1 MRFLVQLVVGAMLLA
16 LVPGVAR
23 GAEESDRI
31 EKKKKSLPRRA
42 ITLERKQKWVV
53 MTGAWADV
61 VDDRIRR
68 KLLSGLPTTIVARAY
83 VYRSESSKE
92 PVSLSIKTCRVVY
105 DLWDEIFRIELR
117 QGGRKR
123 TTAAVNVDGVL
134 RQCGQTKRMALVPL
148 TRLAPDASH
157 FVAMLVEVNPLS
169 EAMLEKIK
177 RWVARPQGAAVGP
190 GDSLFGSFVG
200 LFVTQVPAADRV
212 LMFRSPPFVPRAL
225 PAVPKKK
232 EKKKDDEEGPSRG

>member
-1 MRFLVQLVVGAMLLA
+1 MRLRLAMVALWWAVATLVASPVVA
-16 LVPGVAR
+16 
-23 GAEESDRI
+23 AEESERL
-31 EKKKKSLPRRA
+31 EKKKSLPRRA
-42 ITLERKQKWVV
+42 VKLERKQKWVV
-53 MTGAWADV
+53 MTAEWHDV
-61 VDDRIRR
+61 VDKKIRR
-68 KLLSGLPTTIVARAY
+68 KLLSGLPTTIVSRAY
-83 VYRSESSKE
+83 VYRSETSKK
-92 PVSLSIKTCRVVY
+92 PISLSIKTCRVVY
-105 DLWDEIFRIELR
+105 DLWDEVFRIELR

-134 RQCGQTKRMALVPL
+134 RRCAQTKRLALTPL
-148 TRLAPDASH
+148 ASLAPDAPH

-169 EAMLEKIK
+169 EKMLEKIK

-212 LMFRSPPFVPRAL
+212 LMFRSPPFLPRDL

-232 EKKKDDEEGPSRG
+232 QKKESGDGRPSG